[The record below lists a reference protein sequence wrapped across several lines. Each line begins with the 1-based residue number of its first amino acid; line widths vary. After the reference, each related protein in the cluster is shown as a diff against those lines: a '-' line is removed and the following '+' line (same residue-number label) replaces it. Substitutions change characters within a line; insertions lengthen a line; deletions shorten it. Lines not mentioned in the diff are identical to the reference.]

1 MTTALEPS
9 LEQFPALSQI
19 GFLRHGFTGRI
30 PGVYTA
36 VEREEAIR
44 RLEPAY
50 NRARA
55 LVSSAANPDSRKTAF
70 ITAEQV
76 HGAAVAVVNSRTGTP
91 LPGVDGLIT
100 EEAGVTLG
108 IYVADCCA
116 IFLVDPKRKVIGLL
130 HSGRKGTEQGI
141 VTRAIGLMH
150 TEFGCEPGDL
160 IAQLSP
166 CVRPPHYEVDIAAEI
181 TRQCRDA
188 GVRDVHDSGTCTAT
202 HRDRYYSYRAE
213 RGKTGRMLALIAM
226 AR

>member
-19 GFLRHGFTGRI
+19 GFLSHGFTGRI
-30 PGVYTA
+30 PGVDTA
-36 VEREEAIR
+36 VERVEAIR

-55 LVSSAANPDSRKTAF
+55 LVSSAANPGTQETAF

-100 EEAGVTLG
+100 AEAGVTLG

-116 IFLVDPKRKVIGLL
+116 IFLVDPQRKVIGLL

-160 IAQLSP
+160 IVQLSP
-166 CVRPPHYEVDIAAEI
+166 CVRPPQYEVDIAAEI
-181 TRQCRDA
+181 TRQCNA
-188 GVRDVHDSGTCTAT
+188 VGVRDVHDSGTCTAT
-202 HRDRYYSYRAE
+202 HQDRYYSYRAE

-226 AR
+226 VR

>member
-1 MTTALEPS
+1 MTTALEPR
-9 LEQFPALSQI
+9 LEHFPALSQVS
-19 GFLRHGFTGRI
+19 FLRHGFTGRI
-30 PGVYTA
+30 PGVDTA

-55 LVSSAANPDSRKTAF
+55 LVNSAPSPEPQETAF

-76 HGAAVAVVNSRTGTP
+76 HGASVAVVNSQSRTP
-91 LPGVDGLIT
+91 VPGVDGFIT
-100 EEAGVTLG
+100 AEAGVTLG

-116 IFLVDPKRKVIGLL
+116 IFLVDPQRKVIGLL

-141 VTRAIGLMH
+141 VSNAIGLMH
-150 TEFGCEPGDL
+150 SEFGCEPGNL
-160 IAQLSP
+160 IVQLSP
-166 CVRPPHYEVDIAAEI
+166 CIRPPHYEVDIAAEI
-181 TRQCRDA
+181 MRQCETM
-188 GVRDVHDSGTCTAT
+188 GVREVHDSGTCTAT

-213 RGKTGRMLALIAM
+213 RGKTGRMLALIAI